1 MADEKLIFPIG
12 FDLDSGVKEASK
24 EWKNTYQKQLQKAI
38 DDKPLKVKI
47 DFESK
52 GIDTKEFKQ
61 WMALSREAEKLERER
76 IKNAREWQKV
86 ADQQAMAETRR
97 ANATNESNARIERA
111 NRKAEASE
119 QRKRTAV
126 ERTNAA
132 YKTQGGYLSRLFQRM
147 IAYASVAQAFSFVRN
162 IRDVTAEFELQR
174 VALGSIIGDL
184 NEANAMFEQIK
195 AAAVKSPFQIKELVT
210 YTKQLA
216 AYGFEQEQLF
226 DTTMQLADISAGLGV
241 GMERLAL
248 FMGQVRA
255 TGYLRASEVRQATEA
270 GIPLVEQLAKKM
282 SQLRGETVS
291 AAEVMG
297 LISERAISFGMVK
310 EVFDDM
316 TSAGGMFY
324 KMQEKQAETLA
335 GQWSNLQDSISIM
348 YEEIGNTALVNSSM
362 KSIIGLVKDMGTHWD
377 FWMSVMQGGITTFGL
392 YYATQKKILPLYNVE
407 NKAIWAKIKAQKQLE
422 AQNIRALAVGR
433 QLTAH
438 EQRRLTLTKHLR
450 AADYERFIAEKKMTD
465 AQLVRYA
472 VSNRNNKQIML
483 AIRNTKRLTA
493 EQLANIKSMNAWNA
507 FTFKLGMS
515 MRSLGASIKAIGASM
530 LSFLPI
536 AAISAVISLVENFW
550 AQSKER
556 KKAIEDV
563 NKATEQRTLELDRI
577 EVAYRDVQK
586 AASKANKEDEAFA
599 RQTYGDKIEQLQ
611 KIATMLKQYNLAN
624 AIDFSVI
631 TPENIDTIFDAWI
644 EKLRNVNDLSQTFGI
659 KLAEVANA
667 QQGTIM
673 GWSIF
678 GENLKEDM
686 EDMSESWA
694 DMVTN
699 PKFRSELDRMRVYV
713 DEMATTNEDFY
724 KVLSDAVGEDAKI
737 ALSQKRRNESEYD
750 YYMRIQDAYKKIRT
764 AAMGAGSNVKMLNN
778 ALGGTYRAFQAI
790 DTSEFESDMREVMQE
805 FDKVKHTFEN
815 EDPLA
820 IRMAIDEQFTIN
832 GWNEWQKDLIIRELN
847 KERLKVGL
855 ELIPTVSSSKEG
867 SVKTGI
873 QSILNT
879 EFKGLFTEDEL
890 EKIIDPESAVNAIEA
905 KMKGAVETIETLNK
919 AAINSVAETNEGAL
933 EEIGRL
939 QSEINAELNKD
950 EKDRNDNLIKTNR
963 RQIAAIVAQQEAYEK
978 QIQAKKENAEADF
991 NLAKAA
997 KERLLAEGLS
1007 DVAKDVKDAFSALTV
1022 DELSS
1027 IKGSISEKFLISDKD
1042 LASIKDIGDLYDL
1055 WAKNTKALTEE
1066 KTKLAEVGMSE
1077 ATITEEQNRLDQERA
1092 SKNAELAAVETQ
1104 LKDLRFE
1111 ELQTQYEQLKVSLA
1125 SATTDKERKKIQ
1137 GDIDALLADEAYAK
1151 GAQLAVTRSILQA
1164 ELLRKNA
1171 AIEANNATLNFLD
1184 SLPNLEKLWED
1195 LGKRWNFKL
1204 QEKGKKGGGGE
1215 DPWIIL
1221 MKNRMSYMQDFQ
1233 KGVEN
1238 LSKFMANEAALQQEQ
1253 LIMLNRGLS
1262 LNIKAKELTGSRE
1275 ELLKWYDD
1283 AIKSVQQKIA
1293 KLGGKSWSGLGIE
1306 AILSKDTKSRVIK
1319 AYQQFLQELFNQKT
1333 DFQTKELQ
1341 KDMEKSLKHLSDQIS
1356 RTKTAKEFFDR
1367 MLGMTG
1373 DKQLSA
1379 TLTLSVYGTTGDDLK
1394 AALVKQVE
1402 GAFKGV
1408 DVSGA
1413 IDYNSMTINYQKL
1426 AEIYAKNQDKILDAN
1441 KSMAESIV
1449 KDGQKTSA
1457 SQIEQWAKELEA
1469 VKTYAD
1475 KRVDIARQTQQRISE
1490 IEAST
1495 LPEDEKQRLQE
1506 QYRKKEEKD
1515 LAKLEYQSFKESP
1528 MYVAMFDNL
1537 DSASTTMLNNM
1548 RAKLM
1553 ELKEAWG
1560 GLDMPTEL
1568 KEMQSRLNEID
1579 KQLAS
1584 RNPFKT
1590 LANAYK
1596 GYQELREQGSRK
1608 EAEQDLID
1616 KTEAHAK
1623 AVAQLDMLTRGATQ
1637 AQKQYDDAVKKH
1649 GKDSAQAKS
1658 YEQLVKY
1665 ANALVDGQKET
1676 VNTTEDAVEAS
1687 QELVNK
1693 WKELDDVVGGAW
1705 VQADMLTQ
1713 AIINLGRNLADAFG
1727 GFGSDA
1733 DAEYFNTMLDSFSN
1747 LSSGITSIGK
1757 GIATGNPIS
1766 IINGIG
1772 SAISGLAGLF
1782 TAGKVRKANKE
1793 IERQQ
1798 DLIDKLEKSH
1808 ERLEKQIEKTFGSDY
1823 LKNYNDRL
1831 ANLYAQQEAYLKQ
1844 AEAERSKGK
1853 KEDEEKTQGY
1863 LDSASDVA
1871 EQIADMQ
1878 KEMSERFLGTDLAS
1892 TARDFAQSWIDAY
1905 KEFGSTTDAMKEK
1918 FHDMIQ
1924 NMVVESIAGKMMQEL
1939 LRPVFEDIEKYT
1951 KDSELDENEIAD
1963 IADMSIGLID
1973 AMDEG
1978 MTGIVE
1984 RLRAAGY
1991 DIRQSTSGLTGISK
2005 DIASAS
2011 EESILGLAA
2020 GINTQN
2026 FYISQVPPKL
2036 DTIIALLQGG
2046 SVQVGGGVN
2055 MQDLITIQNQHLS
2068 HLPSIAQNTAETVA
2082 RCERAANACE
2092 RMADQLDRVIKPR
2105 GTQSTHT
2112 VNTSL

>member
-1 MADEKLIFPIG
+1 MSEKLIFPIG
-12 FDLDSGVKEASK
+12 FNLEGGVKEASK
-24 EWKNTYQKQLQKAI
+24 EWKSTYQKQLQKAI

-76 IKNAREWQKV
+76 IKNAREWQRV
-86 ADQQAMAETRR
+86 ADQAAMAETRR
-97 ANATNESNARIERA
+97 TNATNESNARIERQ
-111 NRKAEASE
+111 NRRAEASE
-119 QRKRTAV
+119 RRKRDAV

-132 YKTQGGYLSRLFQRM
+132 YKTQSGYLQRLFQRM
-147 IAYASVAQAFSFVRN
+147 VAYASVAQAFSFVRN

-216 AYGFEQEQLF
+216 AYKIESDELFE
-226 DTTMQLADISAGLGV
+226 TTQRLADISAGLGV
-241 GMERLAL
+241 GMERLVLAY
-248 FMGQVRA
+248 GQIRA
-255 TGYLRASEVRQATEA
+255 TGYLRASEVRQLTEA
-270 GIPLVEQLAKKM
+270 GIPIVEELAKKM

-297 LISERAISFGMVK
+297 MISERAISFGMVK

-348 YEEIGNTALVNSSM
+348 YEEIGNTESVNNAM
-362 KSIIGLVKDMGTHWD
+362 KGMIGLIKSLAENWRDVYSIAQSLSVAMG
-377 FWMSVMQGGITTFGL
+377 V
-392 YYATQKKILPLYNVE
+392 YYVTMKNATMASKALTIAEATRLAVE
-407 NKAIWAKIKAQKQLE
+407 NKQMIIIPKWLAFFDRKNRLYKVSIALE
-422 AQNIRALAVGR
+422 KALALA
-433 QLTAH
+433 QLKTATATNV
-438 EQRRLTLTKHLR
+438 LSKAFWGLTK
-450 AADYERFIAEKKMTD
+450 A
-465 AQLVRYA
+465 
-472 VSNRNNKQIML
+472 
-483 AIRNTKRLTA
+483 
-493 EQLANIKSMNAWNA
+493 
-507 FTFKLGMS
+507 
-515 MRSLGASIKAIGASM
+515 M
-530 LSFLPI
+530 LSNPYTI
-536 AAISAVISLVENFW
+536 ALAGLAALVGYF
-550 AQSKER
+550 AFFRKTAKTTQER
-556 KKAIEDV
+556 IEDL
-563 NKATEQRTLELDRI
+563 NKSVASLTDLKDDVKPLVDELD
-577 EVAYRDVQK
+577 
-586 AASKANKEDEAFA
+586 
-599 RQTYGDKIEQLQ
+599 
-611 KIATMLKQYNLAN
+611 
-624 AIDFSVI
+624 
-631 TPENIDTIFDAWI
+631 
-644 EKLRNVNDLSQTFGI
+644 
-659 KLAEVANA
+659 
-667 QQGTIM
+667 
-673 GWSIF
+673 
-678 GENLKEDM
+678 
-686 EDMSESWA
+686 
-694 DMVTN
+694 
-699 PKFRSELDRMRVYV
+699 
-713 DEMATTNEDFY
+713 
-724 KVLSDAVGEDAKI
+724 
-737 ALSQKRRNESEYD
+737 ALSQKADKTAEEQKRLNQVTQELADKYPSTISAVREYGKEVDITAGKVRELYEAELKAKTVGLRAELAEDEKALKKLREKYDAIRAKQIKGTKTIYAGDGEFDYTMEEVPLTTKELAKLNEEASELEEE
-750 YYMRIQDAYKKIRT
+750 MRPLEQSIHDAK
-764 AAMGAGSNVKMLNN
+764 V
-778 ALGGTYRAFQAI
+778 ALGDIA
-790 DTSEFESDMREVMQE
+790 
-805 FDKVKHTFEN
+805 
-815 EDPLA
+815 
-820 IRMAIDEQFTIN
+820 
-832 GWNEWQKDLIIRELN
+832 
-847 KERLKVGL
+847 
-855 ELIPTVSSSKEG
+855 
-867 SVKTGI
+867 
-873 QSILNT
+873 
-879 EFKGLFTEDEL
+879 
-890 EKIIDPESAVNAIEA
+890 PEATRAIEA
-905 KMKGAVETIETLNK
+905 FGSWKQTIKDFKTGLKNDLGEDIKLFDDDIINQFTSLND
-919 AAINSVAETNEGAL
+919 ALDSVAEQYNKNDEAIKRYTQTLTSKKLTQAERKDIEDKKARATAFRDTASAILDYYNARSLLNKGKGGNEG
-933 EEIGRL
+933 E
-939 QSEINAELNKD
+939 SEL
-950 EKDRNDNLIKTNR
+950 
-963 RQIAAIVAQQEAYEK
+963 
-978 QIQAKKENAEADF
+978 
-991 NLAKAA
+991 
-997 KERLLAEGLS
+997 
-1007 DVAKDVKDAFSALTV
+1007 
-1022 DELSS
+1022 
-1027 IKGSISEKFLISDKD
+1027 
-1042 LASIKDIGDLYDL
+1042 
-1055 WAKNTKALTEE
+1055 
-1066 KTKLAEVGMSE
+1066 
-1077 ATITEEQNRLDQERA
+1077 
-1092 SKNAELAAVETQ
+1092 
-1104 LKDLRFE
+1104 
-1111 ELQTQYEQLKVSLA
+1111 
-1125 SATTDKERKKIQ
+1125 
-1137 GDIDALLADEAYAK
+1137 
-1151 GAQLAVTRSILQA
+1151 SILQ
-1164 ELLRKNA
+1164 
-1171 AIEANNATLNFLD
+1171 
-1184 SLPNLEKLWED
+1184 
-1195 LGKRWNFKL
+1195 
-1204 QEKGKKGGGGE
+1204 
-1215 DPWIIL
+1215 
-1221 MKNRMSYMQDFQ
+1221 
-1233 KGVEN
+1233 
-1238 LSKFMANEAALQQEQ
+1238 
-1253 LIMLNRGLS
+1253 
-1262 LNIKAKELTGSRE
+1262 
-1275 ELLKWYDD
+1275 
-1283 AIKSVQQKIA
+1283 
-1293 KLGGKSWSGLGIE
+1293 
-1306 AILSKDTKSRVIK
+1306 
-1319 AYQQFLQELFNQKT
+1319 
-1333 DFQTKELQ
+1333 KELQ
-1341 KDMEKSLKHLSDQIS
+1341 LHEKIYAKYKEYRKYMSDEQARAKVEDYFGDTIKSLMFEPKYDSQGFKQVLKQYQDYARTLPESEKVVLDIGFKVEDIDWQDAKTELEDSLKRLSDQIS

-1367 MLGMTG
+1367 MLGMSG
-1373 DKQLSA
+1373 DKELSA

-1394 AALVKQVE
+1394 STLVEQVE
-1402 GAFKGV
+1402 KAFKGV
-1408 DVSGA
+1408 DGDIDVSDA
-1413 IDYNSMTINYQKL
+1413 IDYNTMTINYQKL
-1426 AEIYAKNQDKILDAN
+1426 AEIYAKNQDKILDTN

-1495 LPEDEKQRLQE
+1495 LPEYEKQRLQE

-1537 DSASTTMLNNM
+1537 DSASTAMLNNM

-1608 EAEQDLID
+1608 EAEQDLIY
-1616 KTEAHAK
+1616 KTEEHAK
-1623 AVAQLDMLTRGATQ
+1623 AVAQLGILTRSATQ

-1676 VNTTEDAVEAS
+1676 VNTTEDSVEAS

-1705 VQADMLTQ
+1705 EQADMLTQ

-1747 LSSGITSIGK
+1747 LASGITSIGK

-1798 DLIDKLEKSH
+1798 ELLDKLEKSQ
-1808 ERLEKQIEKTFGSDY
+1808 EKLEKQTENTFGSDY
-1823 LKNYNDRL
+1823 LKNYNDRV
-1831 ANLYAQQEAYLKQ
+1831 ANLEAQQEAYLKQ

-1853 KEDEEKTQGY
+1853 KEDEEKTKGY
-1863 LDSASDVA
+1863 LESASDVG

-1878 KEMSERFLGTDLAS
+1878 KEVQERFAGTDLAS
-1892 TARDFAQSWIDAY
+1892 AARDFANSWIDAY

-1924 NMVVESIAGKMMQEL
+1924 NMVVESIAGRIMQQL
-1939 LRPVFEDIEKYT
+1939 LQPVFDAIDDYS
-1951 KDSELDENEIAD
+1951 KDGDLDEREIAT
-1963 IADMSIGLID
+1963 IADLGIGLID
-1973 AMDEG
+1973 TMDES
-1978 MTGIVE
+1978 MTSLVE

-2046 SVQVGGGVN
+2046 GVQVGGGVN
-2055 MQDLITIQNQHLS
+2055 MQDLITIQNQHLA
-2068 HLPSIAQNTAETVA
+2068 HLPNIAQNTAETVA